1 MKETKPKLWKS
12 PEPKSRAA
20 DNKALRKRKADQG
33 FVYYRPDVTPDEK
46 QYLVDKLAEFRETKL
61 TGE

>member
-1 MKETKPKLWKS
+1 MKTNK
-12 PEPKSRAA
+12 PKSRAA

-46 QYLVDKLAEFRETKL
+46 QYLVDKLAEFRENKL